1 MVHCMDEGLGNVTLT
16 LQEQG
21 MWSTDE
27 PTIIVFTDENGAPT
41 DACAQIGGNN
51 LPHRGRAALPSP
63 LVHLSQLVVYPV
75 RSLQSWRFVV
85 SAHPARSGSAVH
97 LYDGNGHF

>member
-1 MVHCMDEGLGNVTLT
+1 MVHCMDEGLGNVTRL
-16 LQEQG
+16 LQSEG

-51 LPHRGRAALPSP
+51 LPHRGGK
-63 LVHLSQLVVYPV
+63 V
-75 RSLQSWRFVV
+75 RSS
-85 SAHPARSGSAVH
+85 
-97 LYDGNGHF
+97 LY